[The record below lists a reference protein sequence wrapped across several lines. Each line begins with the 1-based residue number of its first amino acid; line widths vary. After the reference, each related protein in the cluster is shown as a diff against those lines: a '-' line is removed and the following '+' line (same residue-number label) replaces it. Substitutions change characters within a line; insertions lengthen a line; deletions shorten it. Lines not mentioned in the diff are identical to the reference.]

1 MTQNLCH
8 AKDNIKSVHIE
19 IKKKICNQCFKKS
32 AFTLAEL
39 LVAILI
45 ISIILVLFAPVI
57 TKRATDN
64 FRMTQIKNSTHLFL
78 YDKNDPDCNEI
89 AGTDN
94 ALECTFT
101 VPDGVKEINALVV
114 SGGGGG
120 AGATLPTI
128 EYGKKITV
136 TNSTVGSS
144 KTQEL
149 KITRGMKNLTISYL
163 TGGGGGGGGGAYEQ
177 TSGGAPQSQADCDP
191 YQAKFLTAAQNGKPV
206 CVTKFN
212 IGDIPGA
219 ANGGIAASV
228 TVVSAGQNCSAGA
241 CCWKGQTAPGD
252 SSGTSYSGLNRTACT
267 WDAANYSCNA
277 LAYSGTKAGDWRLP
291 TRDELSKWA
300 SNLASISRNQGDN
313 GLRLCDAWYGYGS
326 AACGTGGG
334 CLGSHNSNCYTH
346 HVWASTP
353 NSSNNYYERYLA
365 GGSFNE
371 TCSNSRQAYSAR
383 CVLEGGIAKYSSLS
397 GGGGGAS
404 PYLKNY
410 QIPDNIISNN
420 IDGKIVMYA
429 AKGGNG
435 GSAASS
441 SGANAASGSDGGT
454 SYIYVYNKSNVLK
467 WGLKVPGGKGG
478 GRAAAAS
485 SAAGTGGT
493 QKNADTCQIY
503 NGTSWTSTNCTGY
516 GAGGNNGN
524 KITDSNSAAQGGA
537 GGGSMYNSSSLTGG
551 GAGGSNT
558 GENGYN
564 GTLSGAGGGGGTVR
578 FQTSGSNTTAYRG
591 TGGKGANG
599 LVEITYDLTYRA
611 AGGGGGGGG
620 AFALVKNIPVA
631 SAGTYTVRVGA
642 GGAGGAI
649 SSKGS
654 NGGTSSVTF
663 DSATYSLSGGKGG
676 LAGTSETATGELVQG
691 TGGQKGIVSTN
702 VSDKS
707 KLTYKHGYN
716 GANAGEITINAANP
730 YGGSYGGTG
739 GTSGLDVKGG
749 CGGMFIDS
757 TVCSNTTVNGTYVAF
772 ISPGDVFEASE
783 YGSAGAGG
791 GGGGWSENTTFYPNP
806 GSGAQGQN
814 GYVYL
819 YWVEY

>member
-1 MTQNLCH
+1 MTPNLCN
-8 AKDNIKSVHIE
+8 AQL
-19 IKKKICNQCFKKS
+19 KKG

-39 LVAILI
+39 LIAVLI
-45 ISIILVLFAPVI
+45 ISIIMVLFAPVI
-57 TKRATDN
+57 TKRVTDN
-64 FRMTQIKNSTHLFL
+64 FRMTQLKNATHLFL
-78 YDKNDPDCNEI
+78 YDKNDPDCKEI
-89 AGTDN
+89 AGTNN

-128 EYGKKITV
+128 ECGKKITV

-149 KITRGMKNLTISYL
+149 KITRGMKNFVITYL
-163 TGGGGGGGGGAYEQ
+163 TGGGGGGGGGAYKQ
-177 TSGGAPQSQADCDP
+177 AAGGAPTSQADCDP

-219 ANGGIAASV
+219 ANGGIAANV
-228 TVVSAGQNCSAGA
+228 TVVNTGQNCSAGA
-241 CCWKGQTAPGD
+241 CCWKGRTANLCD
-252 SSGTSYSGLNRTACT
+252 SSGTTYSGCNRTVCT

-277 LAYSGTKAGDWRLP
+277 LAYSGTKARDWRLP

-300 SNLASISRNQGDN
+300 SNITSISRNQGDD
-313 GLRLCDAWYGYGS
+313 GLRLCDGNSGYGS
-326 AACGTGGG
+326 ARCYNYNNACP
-334 CLGSHNSNCYTH
+334 GSYTDNCHPHNIWS
-346 HVWASTP
+346 STP
-353 NSSNNYYERYLA
+353 NGSNYYSRYLLA
-365 GGSFNE
+365 GNFSSE
-371 TCSNSRQAYSAR
+371 SSNSRYTYEAR

-404 PYLKNY
+404 PYFKNY
-410 QIPDNIISNN
+410 QIPDNIILNN

-429 AKGGNG
+429 AGGGSG
-435 GSAASS
+435 GSAGSS

-478 GRAAAAS
+478 TGAKAS
-485 SAAGTGGT
+485 SSSAGSGGA
-493 QKNADTCQIY
+493 QKNANSCQIY
-503 NGTSWTSTNCTGY
+503 NGTTWTSTNCTGY
-516 GAGGNNGN
+516 GTGGNNGN

-578 FQTSGSNTTAYRG
+578 FQTSGSNTTTYRG

-599 LVEITYDLTYRA
+599 MVEITYDLTYRA

-663 DSATYSLSGGKGG
+663 DSATYSLSGGEGG
-676 LAGTSETATGELVQG
+676 LAGTSETASKELVQG
-691 TGGQKGIVSTN
+691 TGGKKGVVSTN

-707 KLTYKHGYN
+707 NLTYKHGFD
-716 GANAGEITINAANP
+716 GASAGEITINAANP

-757 TVCSNTTVNGTYVAF
+757 TVCSNTTVNGTYVSF